1 MEPAYKTSFSRA
13 MGSTE
18 TFGPDQSVSPPPA
31 QRGAHRKVAK
41 GKPSMRPALTHKT
54 LGALKITYAADRTYF
69 TAAEASPKLM
79 VECSQK
85 RFGEKHKQVCERIMH
100 QCAEEGL
107 SKEQCKSLRDTFDI
121 KTVS

>member
-69 TAAEASPKLM
+69 IATEASPKLM
-79 VECSQK
+79 VECTWK
-85 RFGEKHKQVCERIMH
+85 KLGINT
-100 QCAEEGL
+100 
-107 SKEQCKSLRDTFDI
+107 SKSVKELCMSAQSRGCPRNNAKA
-121 KTVS
+121 